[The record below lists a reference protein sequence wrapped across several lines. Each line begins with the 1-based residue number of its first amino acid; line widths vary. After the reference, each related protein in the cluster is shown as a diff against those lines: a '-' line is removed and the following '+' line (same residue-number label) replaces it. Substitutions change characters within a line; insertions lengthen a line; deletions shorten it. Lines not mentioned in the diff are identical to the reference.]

1 MTVTIKVNYQTTFQ
15 KKEAKKIRLNRRRK
29 SRDALFSFLKLLSVY
44 HPKNKESK
52 ITFRLLFFLA
62 LISQICYSCDSDY
75 KIKGACYEKS
85 SFIRR
90 NQDL

>member
-29 SRDALFSFLKLLSVY
+29 SRDALFSFLKLLSV
-44 HPKNKESK
+44 HQPKNRESK
-52 ITFRLLFFLA
+52 ISFYLPFFLA
-62 LISQICYSCDSDY
+62 LISYMCYSCDSDH
-75 KIKGACYEKS
+75 KIKGAYYEKS
-85 SFIRR
+85 SFVRR

>member
-15 KKEAKKIRLNRRRK
+15 KKEAKNKIEQEKKERN
-29 SRDALFSFLKLLSVY
+29 ALFLFLKLLSVH

-52 ITFRLLFFLA
+52 TTFYLFFFLA
-62 LISQICYSCDSDY
+62 LISYMCYSCDSDY
-75 KIKGACYEKS
+75 KNEGACYEKS

-90 NQDL
+90 N